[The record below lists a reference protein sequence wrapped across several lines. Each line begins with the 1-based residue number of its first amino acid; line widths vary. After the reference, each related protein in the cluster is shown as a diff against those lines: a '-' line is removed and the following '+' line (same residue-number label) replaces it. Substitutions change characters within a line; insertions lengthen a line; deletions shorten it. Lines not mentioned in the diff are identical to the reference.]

1 MTSLSGKKW
10 RVADR
15 APRSFVSKF
24 PEFDVRTSQLLY
36 NRGLD
41 TQEKVDEFF
50 NPDYSQDLFDPFLL
64 KDMDRAVERIE
75 QAVKKKERVGIF
87 GDYDADGVTSSV
99 LLMELFRDALGL
111 TGQVYIPDRVSEGY
125 GLNNKAIDWLADK
138 KVDLIVTCDCGVS
151 NKKEIDYARK
161 KGIDV
166 IVTDHHHVAHKFSRQ
181 YIVVDSKR
189 EGDKYP
195 FKELAGV
202 GIVFKL
208 VQAIIK
214 SKPDILR
221 PGVDERF
228 VKRALDL
235 VTIGTI
241 ADCSPIISEN
251 RTLVKYGLDI
261 LRDSERVGL
270 RALFEVAGVER
281 DKVDTEAVG
290 FFLAP
295 RINAAGRLDHAN
307 VAFKLFTTQTMAEAQ
322 NYAQQLQQ
330 TNYQR
335 QRVTDKIFRAART
348 QIKDDVAKNKIL
360 LAKGQDWPLGVVG
373 IVAGKLTEEFFRPTL
388 VLEEGE
394 KQCTGSGRSI
404 EQFNL
409 IEAIFSCKDI
419 LLEFG
424 GHKMAAGFGLKK
436 ENVDEFYQR
445 LQRLAEEQIKDED
458 LVPTLALD
466 AELDIK
472 KVDWDLYNS
481 LLRFQP
487 FGADNRQPLFVVPSV
502 YIRDVRAIGK
512 QGSHLKMKVGDE
524 KDTIS
529 RDVIGFRLGKYAADL
544 NIGDKIDLAG
554 QIDCNVWNGTKT
566 LQLKVEDIRVG
577 DKQN

>member
-1 MTSLSGKKW
+1 MTSFSGKKW
-10 RVADR
+10 QVAEK
-15 APRSFVSKF
+15 APRDFISKF
-24 PEFDVRTSQLLY
+24 PEFDALTSQLLY
-36 NRGLD
+36 SRGLD
-41 TQEKVDEFF
+41 SQKKVDEFF

-111 TGQVYIPDRVSEGY
+111 TGQVYIPDRTTEGY
-125 GLNNKAIDWLADK
+125 GMNKKAIDWLADK

-151 NKKEIDYARK
+151 NKEEIDYAKK

-166 IVTDHHHVAHKFSRQ
+166 IVTDHHHVAHKFSRK

-208 VQAIIK
+208 IQAVVQ
-214 SKPDILR
+214 SKPEILQ
-221 PGVDERF
+221 PGIDERF
-228 VKRALDL
+228 IKRALDL
-235 VTIGTI
+235 VTIGTV

-261 LRDSERVGL
+261 LRDTERVGL

-281 DKVDTEAVG
+281 DKVDTETVG

-307 VAFKLFTTQTMAEAQ
+307 VAFKLFTTKTMAEAQ
-322 NYAQQLQQ
+322 NYAEQLQQ

-335 QRVTDKIFRAART
+335 QRVTDKIFRAARK

-360 LAKGQDWPLGVVG
+360 LAKGEDWPLGVVG
-373 IVAGKLTEEFFRPTL
+373 IVAGRLADEFSRPTL

-394 KQCTGSGRSI
+394 EKCVGSGRSI
-404 EQFNL
+404 EGFNL
-409 IEAIFSCKDI
+409 IEAITSCEDI

-436 ENVDEFYQR
+436 DKVDEFYQR
-445 LQRLAEEQIKDED
+445 LQKLAEKQIKDVD
-458 LVPTLALD
+458 LVSALVLD
-466 AELDIK
+466 GELDIK

-554 QIDCNVWNGTKT
+554 QVDCNIWNGTKT
-566 LQLKVEDIRVG
+566 LQLKIEDIR
-577 DKQN
+577 K

>member
-1 MTSLSGKKW
+1 MISLSGKTW
-10 RVADR
+10 QVAKK

-388 VLEEGE
+388 VLEEGK

-409 IEAIFSCKDI
+409 IEAIISCEDI

-436 ENVDEFYQR
+436 ENVDKFYQR
-445 LQRLAEEQIKDED
+445 LQKLAEEQIKDED

-487 FGADNRQPLFVVPSV
+487 FGADNRQPLFVVPGV
-502 YIRDVRAIGK
+502 YIQDVRQIGK
-512 QGSHLKMKVGDE
+512 QGKHLKMKVSDQE
-524 KDTIS
+524 ATIS
-529 RDVIGFRLGKYAADL
+529 RDVIGFGLGKFATEIAK
-544 NIGDKIDLAG
+544 GDKIDLA
-554 QIDCNVWNGTKT
+554 
-566 LQLKVEDIRVG
+566 
-577 DKQN
+577 

>member
-10 RVADR
+10 KIAAK
-15 APRSFVSKF
+15 APRDFISKF
-24 PEFDVRTSQLLY
+24 PEFDALTSQLLY
-36 NRGLD
+36 SRGLD
-41 TQEKVDEFF
+41 SQEKVDEFF

-111 TGQVYIPDRVSEGY
+111 TGQVYIPDRTSEGY
-125 GLNNKAIDWLADK
+125 GMNKPAIDWLADR

-151 NKKEIDYARK
+151 NKEEIDYAHK

-166 IVTDHHHVAHKFSRQ
+166 IVTDHHHVAHKYSRK

-208 VQAIIK
+208 IQAVVK
-214 SKPDILR
+214 SKPEVLQ
-221 PGVDERF
+221 PGIDERF

-261 LRDSERVGL
+261 LRDTERVGL
-270 RALFEVAGVER
+270 RALFEVAGVQR
-281 DKVDTEAVG
+281 DKIDTEAVG

-307 VAFKLFTTQTMAEAQ
+307 VAFKLFTTKTMEEAQ

-335 QRVTDKIFRAART
+335 QRVTDKIFRAARK
-348 QIKDDVAKNKIL
+348 QIKEDAAQKKIL
-360 LAKGQDWPLGVVG
+360 LAKGKDWPLGVVG
-373 IVAGKLTEEFFRPTL
+373 IVAGKLTEEFSRPTL

-409 IEAIFSCKDI
+409 IKAITSCEDI

-424 GHKMAAGFGLKK
+424 GHKGAAGFGLKK
-436 ENVDEFYQR
+436 DKVDEFYQR
-445 LQRLAEEQIKDED
+445 LQKLAAKQIKDED

-466 AELDIK
+466 AKLDIK
-472 KVDWDLYNS
+472 KIDWDLYNS

-487 FGADNRQPLFVVPSV
+487 FGADNKQPLFAVPDV
-502 YIRDVRAIGK
+502 YVRDIAAIGK
-512 QGSHLKMKVGDE
+512 QGKHLKMKVSDKG
-524 KDTIS
+524 KSVS
-529 RDVIGFRLGKYAADL
+529 RDVIGFSLGKLASE
-544 NIGDKIDLAG
+544 ITKGDKIDLAG
-554 QIDCNVWNGTKT
+554 QVDCNVWNGTKT
-566 LQLKVEDIRVG
+566 LQLKIEDIR
-577 DKQN
+577 K